1 MPSHPP
7 RRCAG
12 APPRRPGALWRVR
25 ALARGRGRD
34 GARGRDDR
42 GVSSIELVVYLPL
55 LFGLLFVGV
64 QVGQVML
71 GNQAALAAA
80 REAARV
86 ARAGGGD
93 PAALSAAAARGEAY
107 AASIGTGVLR
117 GADVQVVALDGGL
130 TVRATVTAE
139 AYALVPQLGGRIT
152 QVAEGPVEVF
162 RGDT

>member
-1 MPSHPP
+1 MSPVTPDRPRTGAPARRAGARRCP
-7 RRCAG
+7 RR
-12 APPRRPGALWRVR
+12 RW
-25 ALARGRGRD
+25 
-34 GARGRDDR
+34 DDR
-42 GVSSIELVVYLPL
+42 GVSSVELVVYVPL
-55 LFGLLFVGV
+55 LLLLLFMGV

-93 PAALSAAAARGEAY
+93 LGALAAAEARGRAY
-107 AASIGTGVLR
+107 ATSIGTGVLQ

-130 TVRATVTAE
+130 TVRATVTAD